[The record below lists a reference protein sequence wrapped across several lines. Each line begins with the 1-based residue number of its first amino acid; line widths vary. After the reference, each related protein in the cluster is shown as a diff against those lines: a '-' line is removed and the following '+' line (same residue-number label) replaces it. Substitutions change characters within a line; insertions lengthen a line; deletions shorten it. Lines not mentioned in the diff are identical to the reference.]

1 MKKIFI
7 LFMVLSCALRLP
19 AQTNVPVRLALVSES
34 EPAGTA
40 ADVLTAEFSANP
52 KVQLLEWDQIAKVY
66 QEQRLSG
73 GNTDYIKLGQL
84 LGADGLLL
92 LQAVTEGTNQYLDTR
107 LVAVKPGVVLIAERY
122 DWPLKDPTGWSAIY
136 ARHLDGFL
144 PKLTVQLKDAIPL
157 SVVNLRSAMTSAEA
171 GETER
176 RLKVLTIQRLSQEP
190 QLFVLERQRM
200 KLLGEE
206 KDLKNDDWAFWNGS
220 YLLEGVVDQNGYS
233 PDTITINGRL
243 TPKGAAPVDFMVS
256 GARTNLT
263 EVINELALKVDEV
276 LKINPTAREW
286 NAADEARQYFEEA
299 KWAMRWGVYP
309 EAQAAA
315 ESAWALGKKDEECAI
330 ARVQAWKSEIDT
342 GGYTSIPFTNP
353 DNLQD
358 VTNSAWGAAAPGR
371 PWGLVL
377 SEEIWQSNTNIF
389 FTLAN
394 KFPDEKNLDRAIRT
408 LEVFQEYSRNLDLN
422 KPVVDSA
429 WQSLGNEDLIAASEA
444 YWQNQTSNPTPT
456 QPTTP

>member
-1 MKKIFI
+1 
-7 LFMVLSCALRLP
+7 
-19 AQTNVPVRLALVSES
+19 
-34 EPAGTA
+34 
-40 ADVLTAEFSANP
+40 
-52 KVQLLEWDQIAKVY
+52 
-66 QEQRLSG
+66 
-73 GNTDYIKLGQL
+73 
-84 LGADGLLL
+84 
-92 LQAVTEGTNQYLDTR
+92 
-107 LVAVKPGVVLIAERY
+107 
-122 DWPLKDPTGWSAIY
+122 
-136 ARHLDGFL
+136 
-144 PKLTVQLKDAIPL
+144 
-157 SVVNLRSAMTSAEA
+157 
-171 GETER
+171 
-176 RLKVLTIQRLSQEP
+176 
-190 QLFVLERQRM
+190 M

>member
-1 MKKIFI
+1 
-7 LFMVLSCALRLP
+7 
-19 AQTNVPVRLALVSES
+19 
-34 EPAGTA
+34 
-40 ADVLTAEFSANP
+40 
-52 KVQLLEWDQIAKVY
+52 
-66 QEQRLSG
+66 
-73 GNTDYIKLGQL
+73 
-84 LGADGLLL
+84 
-92 LQAVTEGTNQYLDTR
+92 
-107 LVAVKPGVVLIAERY
+107 
-122 DWPLKDPTGWSAIY
+122 
-136 ARHLDGFL
+136 
-144 PKLTVQLKDAIPL
+144 
-157 SVVNLRSAMTSAEA
+157 
-171 GETER
+171 
-176 RLKVLTIQRLSQEP
+176 
-190 QLFVLERQRM
+190 
-200 KLLGEE
+200 
-206 KDLKNDDWAFWNGS
+206 
-220 YLLEGVVDQNGYS
+220 
-233 PDTITINGRL
+233 
-243 TPKGAAPVDFMVS
+243 
-256 GARTNLT
+256 
-263 EVINELALKVDEV
+263 
-276 LKINPTAREW
+276 
-286 NAADEARQYFEEA
+286 
-299 KWAMRWGVYP
+299 MRWGVYP